1 MTSHTMQPPKA
12 LGLYDPRFEH
22 DACGVGMVAR
32 LDNTPTHEVVE
43 RGIAALK
50 NLEHRG
56 ASGADPCTGDGAG
69 ILMQMPDEL
78 LRAVVEFELPPP
90 GAYGVLMCF
99 LPADDDA
106 HRARLEGLLER
117 TVCAEG
123 HTVLGWR
130 EVPVRPEHTGEVAGA
145 CRPVIRQLFVGAGPL
160 GAAGTGHDGAGPQ
173 DAAGTGSDGAD
184 AAGTGSDGVGARGA
198 PGEGFDQDAFE
209 RKLYVI
215 RRVCELNPDGAGLYV
230 ASSSSRT
237 LNYKGMLISW
247 QLADFYPDLQDERCM
262 SALALVHSRFSTNTF
277 PSWELAHPYRTIC
290 HNGEINTVM
299 GNVNWMRARESEL
312 SSELFG
318 EDLQKI
324 LPVVT
329 PGNSDSATF
338 DNVMELLLLAGRS
351 PAHAAMMMIPEAY
364 RDREDLPAEL
374 VGFYAYHSCLMEPWD
389 GPASVAFT
397 DGRVVGATLDRN
409 GLRPGRWVETA
420 DGHVVLGSETG
431 ILDVAPGEIVRL
443 GRLQPGKLFLVDLER
458 GRIVE
463 DGEVKREVSTRRP
476 YREWYERSSVSFDE
490 LEPSEQVTI
499 SDQPL
504 HRRQR
509 AFGYSQEDLR
519 VLLSPMARDGAEPI
533 GSMGNDISLAVLSDQ
548 APPLFS
554 YFKQLFAQVTN
565 PPIDPIREEIVMSLE
580 TTLGSERNLF
590 EETPEHAHKLVLERP
605 ILLNRELETLRH
617 VSHELFA
624 ARTIDITWPVAEG
637 AAGMAAA
644 LERVCEQAHDAI
656 SAGVN
661 IIVLSDRSLGPRRAP
676 IPSLLAVASVHH
688 HLVREGT
695 RLRVGIV
702 LESGEPREVHHFA
715 TLIGYGASAINPYL
729 LLETL
734 DELVIER
741 RITGPGD
748 GGGAPVGAGNA
759 SGRAPG
765 AASSNS
771 ASSDGAQW
779 PGTEELN
786 QRLEEAAQN
795 TVKAIGKGLLK
806 TISKMGISTIQSYR
820 GAQIFEAVGLEHE
833 LIDRHFTGTAS
844 RIGGVGLDV
853 LATEALERHARAY
866 PSPRDDLLPVG
877 GVYAWR
883 RDGEHHMWNPE
894 TIALVQHAVRAANG
908 NVMAALGGEADA
920 LAEVRDSD
928 ANAKYREYADA
939 INEDAARKAT
949 LRGLLRFKDP
959 ADPAGANGVDGPPDG
974 GAGADIDGME
984 REAAHG
990 DTGPRA
996 AGGGDDTTTTNI
1008 PCEPIPLDQV
1018 EPASEIVRR
1027 FCTGAMSLGS
1037 ISREAHE
1044 TLAIAMNRLGGRS
1057 NTGEGGEDP
1066 ARYQPDPNGDRRRSA
1081 IKQVASGR
1089 FGVTIHYL
1097 VNADEL
1103 QIKMAQGAKPGEGGQ
1118 LPGHKVDKYI
1128 GSIRHTTPGVGLI
1141 SPPPHHDIYSI
1152 EDLKQLIYDLR
1163 CSNPPTDTHAGA
1175 QVSVKLVAEVGV
1187 GTVAAGVSKANADRV
1202 LISGHDGG
1210 TGASPL
1216 SSIQAAGIPWEIGL
1230 AETQQTLLLNDLRSR
1245 IVVQTD
1251 GQLKTGRD
1259 VVIAAMLGADEMGF
1273 STAPLIATGC
1283 IMMRACHLNTC
1294 PVGIATQDPALRER
1308 FKGTPEHV
1316 VNFFFFVAE
1325 EVREILAS
1333 LGLRSLDEAIGRVD
1347 LLEAQPAIEHW
1358 KARGVDL
1365 THILTHV
1372 ELPDDAPR
1380 RRVQPPPEVLSDALD
1395 WELVKRSA
1403 GAIER
1408 GERISFAL
1416 PIRNVNRCVGGILSS
1431 HIARAHGAAG
1441 LPEGSIEVSFEG
1453 SAGQSFGGWLAPG
1466 VTFTLWGD
1474 ANDYTGKGLS
1484 GGVLAVRPRAGMAP
1498 EFKAQEN
1505 VIVGNTLL
1513 YGATAGRA
1521 FFRGLAGERFA
1532 VRNSG
1537 ASAVVE
1543 GVGDHGCEY
1552 MTGGR
1557 VVVLGPTGRNFA
1569 AGMSGGVA
1577 YVLDEEGAFPK
1588 RCNMGMV
1595 GFETPEEADVAEL
1608 RALISEHAR
1617 RTDSPVAE
1625 RVLAQWEELLAR
1637 GAFVKVM
1644 PHDYRRVLREQAA
1657 EAQAAASSPESP
1669 SPAVAA

>member
-1 MTSHTMQPPKA
+1 MTSQTLPSQA
-12 LGLYDPRFEH
+12 AGLYDPRYEH

-32 LDNTPTHEVVE
+32 LDNTPTHEVVT
-43 RGIAALK
+43 RALAALE

-56 ASGADPCTGDGAG
+56 ASGADPLTGDGAG

-78 LRAVVEFELPPP
+78 LRAVVGFELPPL
-90 GAYGVLMCF
+90 GAYGVFMCF
-99 LPADDDA
+99 LPTEESA
-106 HRARLEGLLER
+106 RAQIEALLDR
-117 TVCAEG
+117 TVSEEG
-123 HTVLGWR
+123 QRVLGWR
-130 EVPVRPEHTGEVAGA
+130 DVPVCPEHTGATA
-145 CRPVIRQLFVGAGPL
+145 AASRPEIRQLFIA
-160 GAAGTGHDGAGPQ
+160 
-173 DAAGTGSDGAD
+173 GAD
-184 AAGTGSDGVGARGA
+184 SL
-198 PGEGFDQDAFE
+198 DQDAFE

-215 RRVCELNPDGAGLYV
+215 RRICEQAVAAWPHEQRKGFYV
-230 ASSSSRT
+230 TSSSSRT
-237 LNYKGMLISW
+237 INYKGMLISY
-247 QLADFYPDLQDERCM
+247 QLGAFYPDLRDERCK
-262 SALALVHSRFSTNTF
+262 SALGLVHSRFSTNTF
-277 PSWELAHPYRTIC
+277 PSWELAHPYRVIC

-312 SSELFG
+312 ASDLFG
-318 EDLQKI
+318 EDLAKI

-329 PGNSDSATF
+329 QGNSDSATF
-338 DNVMELLLLAGRS
+338 DNVLELLLLAGRS
-351 PAHAAMMMIPEAY
+351 LPHAVMMMIPEAY
-364 RDREDLPAEL
+364 RGRADLSEEL
-374 VGFYAYHSCLMEPWD
+374 KGFYAFHSCLMEPWD
-389 GPASVAFT
+389 GPAAVAFT

-409 GLRPGRWVETA
+409 GLRPGRWVLTK
-420 DGHVVLGSETG
+420 DGHVVLGSEAG
-431 ILDVAPGEIVRL
+431 LLEVPADQVLRL
-443 GRLQPGKLFLVDLER
+443 GRLQPGKLFLVDLEQ
-458 GRIVE
+458 GCVVDDGDVKHRIATQ
-463 DGEVKREVSTRRP
+463 KP
-476 YREWYERSSVSFDE
+476 YGEWYARNAVRFAEI
-490 LEPSEQVTI
+490 EPSEQVTL

-504 HRRQR
+504 RRRQR

-519 VLLSPMARDGAEPI
+519 VLLEPMARDAQEPL
-533 GSMGNDISLAVLSDQ
+533 GSMGNDLSLAVLSDQ
-548 APPLFS
+548 APSLFS

-565 PPIDPIREEIVMSLE
+565 PPIDPIREEIVMSLS
-580 TTLGSERNLF
+580 TSLGTERNLF
-590 EETPEHAHKLVLERP
+590 DETPEHAHKLELDQP

-617 VSHELFA
+617 ISSDVFSS
-624 ARTIDITWPVAEG
+624 RTLDITWKVAEG
-637 AAGMAAA
+637 PEGLADA
-644 LERVCEQAHDAI
+644 LKRVCEQAHEAI
-656 SAGVN
+656 AEGVN
-661 IIVLSDRSLGPRRAP
+661 IIILSDRLLGPARAA
-676 IPSLLAVASVHH
+676 IPSLLAVSSVHH

-695 RLRVGIV
+695 RLRAGIV

-715 TLIGYGASAINPYL
+715 TLIGYGASAINPYV

-734 DELVIER
+734 DELVAQG
-741 RITGPGD
+741 RI
-748 GGGAPVGAGNA
+748 V
-759 SGRAPG
+759 RAENGSTVPL
-765 AASSNS
+765 SPE
-771 ASSDGAQW
+771 Q
-779 PGTEELN
+779 
-786 QRLEEAAQN
+786 AAQN
-795 TVKAIGKGLLK
+795 TIKAIGKGLLK

-820 GAQIFEAVGLEHE
+820 GAQIFEAVGLEPD
-833 LIDRHFTGTAS
+833 LIERHFAGTAS
-844 RIGGVGLDV
+844 RIGGIGLDV
-853 LATEALERHARAY
+853 LAVEALERHARAY
-866 PSPRDDLLPVG
+866 PAPHDDLLPVG

-894 TIALVQHAVRAANG
+894 TIALVQHAVRSANG
-908 NVMAALGGEADA
+908 NVAAALAGDETANS
-920 LAEVRDSD
+920 EVRDSP
-928 ANAKYREYADA
+928 AFQKYREYAA
-939 INEDAARKAT
+939 AVNEDAARKAT
-949 LRGLLRFKDP
+949 LRGLLRI
-959 ADPAGANGVDGPPDG
+959 GAE
-974 GAGADIDGME
+974 GMQ
-984 REAAHG
+984 
-990 DTGPRA
+990 
-996 AGGGDDTTTTNI
+996 
-1008 PCEPIPLDQV
+1008 PIALEEV
-1018 EPASEIVRR
+1018 EPAKEIVRR

-1066 ARYQPDPNGDRRRSA
+1066 ARFTPDSNGDRRRSA

-1118 LPGHKVDKYI
+1118 LPGHKVDAYI

-1163 CSNPPTDTHAGA
+1163 CSNPEA
-1175 QVSVKLVAEVGV
+1175 QVSVKLVSEVGV

-1202 LISGHDGG
+1202 LIAGHDGG

-1245 IVVQTD
+1245 IIVQTD

-1294 PVGIATQDPALRER
+1294 PVGIATQDPELRKR
-1308 FKGTPEHV
+1308 FKGSPEHV

-1347 LLEAQPAIEHW
+1347 LLGAETAIEHW

-1365 THILTHV
+1365 THILAHV
-1372 ELPDDAPR
+1372 ELDEDPARPAAR
-1380 RRVQPPPEVLSDALD
+1380 HRVKSPPSVLDDALD
-1395 WELVKRSA
+1395 WELVERA
-1403 GAIER
+1403 RAVIDAPEPIANGHIDGGAQDMAARAIARDGSRRPRVEIE
-1408 GERISFAL
+1408 L

-1431 HIARAHGAAG
+1431 HIARARGAEG
-1441 LPEGSIEVSFEG
+1441 LPPDSIVVRFTG

-1466 VTFTLWGD
+1466 VTFELEGD
-1474 ANDYTGKGLS
+1474 TNDYTGKGLS
-1484 GGVLAVRPRAGMAP
+1484 GGVVSVRPSRKMG
-1498 EFKAQEN
+1498 EHFIAQEN
-1505 VIVGNTLL
+1505 VIVGNTVL
-1513 YGATAGRA
+1513 YGATSGRA

-1537 ASAVVE
+1537 AWAVVE

-1577 YVLDEEGAFPK
+1577 YVLDEDGSFPA

-1595 GFETPEEADVAEL
+1595 GFDEISVADAIEL
-1608 RALISEHAR
+1608 RAMIEEHER
-1617 RTDSPVAE
+1617 HTDSPVA
-1625 RVLAQWEELLAR
+1625 RDVLARFEQLLAS
-1637 GAFVKVM
+1637 GSLVKVM
-1644 PHDYRRVLREQAA
+1644 PHDYKRVLRELA
-1657 EAQAAASSPESP
+1657 EAEEGKPEGV
-1669 SPAVAA
+1669 VA

>member
-1 MTSHTMQPPKA
+1 MTSQTTRPPQA
-12 LGLYDPRFEH
+12 VGLYDPRFEH

-32 LDNTPTHEVVE
+32 LDNVATHRVVE
-43 RGIAALK
+43 LGIGALK

-69 ILMQMPDEL
+69 ILMQVPDEL
-78 LRAVVEFELPPP
+78 LRAVVGFELPPA

-99 LPADDDA
+99 LPSDSQA
-106 HRARLEGLLER
+106 RARLEGLLER
-117 TVCAEG
+117 TVRAEG
-123 HTVLGWR
+123 QEVLGWR
-130 EVPVRPEHTGEVAGA
+130 EVPVCPEHTGEVAGR
-145 CRPVIRQLFVGAGPL
+145 CRPEIRQLFVGAG
-160 GAAGTGHDGAGPQ
+160 GGR
-173 DAAGTGSDGAD
+173 GSDQW
-184 AAGTGSDGVGARGA
+184 
-198 PGEGFDQDAFE
+198 DQDAFE

-215 RRVCELNPDGAGLYV
+215 RRVCELSPEGEGLYV

-247 QLADFYPDLQDERCM
+247 QLADFYPDLRDERCK

-312 SSELFG
+312 RSELFG
-318 EDLQKI
+318 EDLPKI

-338 DNVMELLLLAGRS
+338 DNVLELLMLAGRS

-364 RDREDLPAEL
+364 EGREDLPEDL
-374 VGFYAYHSCLMEPWD
+374 KGFYAFHACLMEPWD

-409 GLRPGRWVETA
+409 GLRPGRWLETA

-431 ILDVAPGEIVRL
+431 ILDVAPGEIKRL

-476 YREWYERSSVSFDE
+476 YREWYEQSSVRFAV
-490 LEPSEQVTI
+490 LEPSQQVTI

-504 HRRQR
+504 DRRQR

-519 VLLSPMARDGAEPI
+519 VLLTPMARDGAEPV

-565 PPIDPIREEIVMSLE
+565 PPIDPIREEIVMSLA
-580 TTLGSERNLF
+580 TTLGTERNLF
-590 EETPEHAHKLVLERP
+590 EETPEHAHKLVLDRP

-624 ARTIDITWPVAEG
+624 AQTIDITFPLPEAGDGGG
-637 AAGMAAA
+637 AGEAMATA
-644 LERVCEQAHDAI
+644 LQRVCEQAHEAI
-656 SAGVN
+656 ARGVN
-661 IIVLSDRSLGPRRAP
+661 IVVLSDRSIGPRRVP
-676 IPSLLAVASVHH
+676 IPSLLAVAAVHH
-688 HLVREGT
+688 DLVREGT

-729 LLETL
+729 MLETL
-734 DELVIER
+734 DDLIFSGR
-741 RITGPGD
+741 LRLGGPLGGD
-748 GGGAPVGAGNA
+748 
-759 SGRAPG
+759 GRAPLSVEQ
-765 AASSNS
+765 AAE
-771 ASSDGAQW
+771 Q
-779 PGTEELN
+779 
-786 QRLEEAAQN
+786 AAQN
-795 TVKAIGKGLLK
+795 TLKAIGKGLLK
-806 TISKMGISTIQSYR
+806 AISKMGISTIQSYR
-820 GAQIFEAVGLEHE
+820 GAQIFEAVGLQRE

-844 RIGGVGLDV
+844 RIGGIGMDV

-866 PSPRDDLLPVG
+866 PRDGHTIDPLLPVG

-908 NVMAALGGEADA
+908 DVKAALGGDSAARET
-920 LAEVRDSD
+920 VRDSE
-928 ANAKYREYADA
+928 AYAKYREYAQA
-939 INEDAARKAT
+939 INADAARKAT
-949 LRGLLRFKDP
+949 LRGLLELRRAGEEGAARGEP
-959 ADPAGANGVDGPPDG
+959 LALAD
-974 GAGADIDGME
+974 
-984 REAAHG
+984 
-990 DTGPRA
+990 
-996 AGGGDDTTTTNI
+996 
-1008 PCEPIPLDQV
+1008 V

-1066 ARYQPDPNGDRRRSA
+1066 TRFQPDPNGDRRRSA

-1118 LPGHKVDKYI
+1118 LPGHKVDEYI

-1163 CSNPPTDTHAGA
+1163 CSNPDA
-1175 QVSVKLVAEVGV
+1175 QVSVKLVSEVGV

-1202 LISGHDGG
+1202 LIAGHDGG

-1216 SSIQAAGIPWEIGL
+1216 SSIQAAGVPWEIGL

-1245 IVVQTD
+1245 ILVQTD

-1294 PVGIATQDPALRER
+1294 PVGIATQDPELRKR

-1333 LGLRSLDEAIGRVD
+1333 LGLRSLDEATGRVD
-1347 LLEAQPAIEHW
+1347 LLRAEPAIEHW

-1365 THILTHV
+1365 SHILTHV
-1372 ELPDDAPR
+1372 DLGPVHPEDPAHPSESPPR
-1380 RRVQPPPEVLSDALD
+1380 RRVQPPPAVLEDALD
-1395 WELVKRSA
+1395 WELVERA
-1403 GAIER
+1403 RAAIER
-1408 GERISFAL
+1408 GEHVNIQT
-1416 PIRNVNRCVGGILSS
+1416 PVRNVNRCVGGILSS
-1431 HIARAHGAAG
+1431 HIARVHGAKG
-1441 LPEGSIEVSFEG
+1441 LPEGTIEVSFAG

-1484 GGVLAVRPRAGMAP
+1484 GGVLAVRPRDGMA
-1498 EFKAQEN
+1498 EDFKAQEN

-1521 FFRGLAGERFA
+1521 FFRGLAGERFG

-1537 ASAVVE
+1537 AQAVVE

-1552 MTGGR
+1552 MTGGC

-1577 YVLDEEGAFPK
+1577 YVLDEQGAFVE

-1595 GFETPEEADVAEL
+1595 GFEELAEQDVAQL
-1608 RALISEHAR
+1608 RALVVEHGQ
-1617 RTDSPVAE
+1617 RTGSPVAE
-1625 RVLAQWEELLAR
+1625 RVLGEWDDLLAR
-1637 GAFVKVM
+1637 AAFVKVM
-1644 PHDYRRVLREQAA
+1644 PHDYKRVLA
-1657 EAQAAASSPESP
+1657 ERVARAQAESSSASGP
-1669 SPAVAA
+1669 SAVVA

>member
-1 MTSHTMQPPKA
+1 MTSHTLPSQA
-12 LGLYDPRFEH
+12 AGLYDPRYEH

-32 LDNTPTHEVVE
+32 LDNQATHEVVT
-43 RGIAALK
+43 RALTALE

-56 ASGADPCTGDGAG
+56 ASGADPLTGDGAG

-78 LRAVVEFELPPP
+78 LRAVAGLELPPA
-90 GAYGVLMCF
+90 GRYGVMMCF
-99 LPADDDA
+99 LPTEQQARE
-106 HRARLEGLLER
+106 RAQSLLER
-117 TVCAEG
+117 TVEQEG
-123 HTVLGWR
+123 QRLIGWR
-130 EVPVRPEHTGEVAGA
+130 DVPVRPEHTGATA
-145 CRPVIRQLFVGAGPL
+145 AAARPTIRQLFVGAEQQG
-160 GAAGTGHDGAGPQ
+160 D
-173 DAAGTGSDGAD
+173 
-184 AAGTGSDGVGARGA
+184 
-198 PGEGFDQDAFE
+198 FDQDAFE

-215 RRVCELNPDGAGLYV
+215 RRVVEQAVAASQDAHSGFYV

-237 LNYKGMLISW
+237 INYKGMLISY
-247 QLADFYPDLQDERCM
+247 QLAAFYPDLQDERCK
-262 SALALVHSRFSTNTF
+262 SALGLVHSRFSTNTF
-277 PSWELAHPYRTIC
+277 PSWELAHPYRVIC
-290 HNGEINTVM
+290 HNGEINTVK

-318 EDLQKI
+318 DDLAKI

-329 PGNSDSATF
+329 QGNSDSATF
-338 DNVMELLLLAGRS
+338 DNVLELLMLAGRS
-351 PAHAAMMMIPEAY
+351 LPHAVMMMIPEAF
-364 RDREDLPAEL
+364 RNRNDLPDEL
-374 VGFYAYHSCLMEPWD
+374 KGFYAFHSCLMEPWD

-409 GLRPGRWVETA
+409 GLRPGRWVITK
-420 DGHVVLGSETG
+420 DGHVVLGSEIG
-431 ILDVAPGEIVRL
+431 LLDVPAEDVVRL
-443 GRLQPGKLFLVDLER
+443 GRLQPGKLFLVDLEQ
-458 GRIVE
+458 GRVVD
-463 DGEVKREVSTRRP
+463 DGEIKHQIATQKP
-476 YREWYERSSVSFDE
+476 YGEWYARNAVRFAEMES
-490 LEPSEQVTI
+490 SEQVTL

-504 HRRQR
+504 QHRQR

-519 VLLSPMARDGAEPI
+519 VLLEPMAREAAEPI
-533 GSMGNDISLAVLSDQ
+533 GSMGNDLSLAVLSDQ

-565 PPIDPIREEIVMSLE
+565 PPIDPIREEIVMSLS
-580 TTLGSERNLF
+580 TSLGTERNLF
-590 EETPEHAHKLVLERP
+590 DETPEHAHKLELDQP

-617 VSHELFA
+617 ISHDIFSS
-624 ARTIDITWPVAEG
+624 RTLDITWPVSEG
-637 AAGMAAA
+637 QAGMERA
-644 LERVCEQAHDAI
+644 LRQVCEQAHEAI
-656 SAGVN
+656 EQGVN
-661 IIVLSDRSLGPRRAP
+661 IIILSDRLLGPRRAP
-676 IPSLLAVASVHH
+676 IPSLLAVSSMHH

-695 RLRVGIV
+695 RLRAGIV

-715 TLIGYGASAINPYL
+715 TLIGYGASAINPYVM
-729 LLETL
+729 LETL
-734 DELVIER
+734 DQLVAQG
-741 RITGPGD
+741 RIVRAGSN
-748 GGGAPVGAGNA
+748 GGAPVSLTPA
-759 SGRAPG
+759 
-765 AASSNS
+765 
-771 ASSDGAQW
+771 
-779 PGTEELN
+779 
-786 QRLEEAAQN
+786 EAANN

-820 GAQIFEAVGLEHE
+820 GAQIFEAVGLEPA

-844 RIGGVGLDV
+844 RIGGIGLEV

-866 PSPRDDLLPVG
+866 PVPHDELLPVG

-894 TIALVQHAVRAANG
+894 TIALVQHAVRSANG
-908 NVMAALGGEADA
+908 NVTAALGGDAQAGAEA
-920 LAEVRDSD
+920 RDSP
-928 ANAKYREYADA
+928 AFQKYREYAAAVND
-939 INEDAARKAT
+939 DAARKAT
-949 LRGLLRFKDP
+949 LRGLLRFRTEDADAGESGTPSRP
-959 ADPAGANGVDGPPDG
+959 A
-974 GAGADIDGME
+974 
-984 REAAHG
+984 
-990 DTGPRA
+990 
-996 AGGGDDTTTTNI
+996 
-1008 PCEPIPLDQV
+1008 IPLEEV
-1018 EPASEIVRR
+1018 EPAKEIVRR

-1066 ARYQPDPNGDRRRSA
+1066 ARFAPDANGDRRRSA

-1118 LPGHKVDKYI
+1118 LPGHKVDAYI

-1163 CSNPPTDTHAGA
+1163 CSNPSA
-1175 QVSVKLVAEVGV
+1175 QVSVKLVSEVGV

-1202 LISGHDGG
+1202 LIAGHDGG

-1259 VVIAAMLGADEMGF
+1259 VVVAAMLGADEMGF

-1294 PVGIATQDPALRER
+1294 PVGIATQDPELRKR
-1308 FKGTPEHV
+1308 FKGRPEHV

-1333 LGLRSLDEAIGRVD
+1333 LGLRTLDEAIGRVD
-1347 LLEAQPAIEHW
+1347 MLAAEHAIEHW

-1365 THILTHV
+1365 THILAHI
-1372 ELPDDAPR
+1372 ELPQDAPR
-1380 RRVQPPPEVLSDALD
+1380 HRVKAPPAVLDDALD
-1395 WELVKRSA
+1395 WELVERSRAVIEA
-1403 GAIER
+1403 GAPASEELAGSDGQAVRTDAITREGSRRPRVEIEV
-1408 GERISFAL
+1408 

-1431 HIARAHGAAG
+1431 HIARECGAQG
-1441 LPEGSIEVSFEG
+1441 LPPDSIVVRLRG

-1466 VTFTLWGD
+1466 VRFELEGD
-1474 ANDYTGKGLS
+1474 TNDYTGKGLS
-1484 GGVLAVRPRAGMAP
+1484 GGVLSVRPPREMGP
-1498 EFKAQEN
+1498 HFLAQDN
-1505 VIVGNTLL
+1505 VIVGNTVL

-1521 FFRGLAGERFA
+1521 FFRGLAGERFG

-1537 ASAVVE
+1537 AWTVVE

-1569 AGMSGGVA
+1569 AGMSGGIA
-1577 YVLDEEGAFPK
+1577 YVLDEVEAFPA

-1595 GFETPEEADVAEL
+1595 GFDEISPADAIEL
-1608 RALISEHAR
+1608 RAMIEEHEQ
-1617 RTDSPVAE
+1617 RTDSPVARDVLE
-1625 RVLAQWEELLAR
+1625 RFDALLAA

-1644 PHDYRRVLREQAA
+1644 PHDYKRVLAELA
-1657 EAQAAASSPESP
+1657 EAEAERAEGV
-1669 SPAVAA
+1669 PA

>member
-1 MTSHTMQPPKA
+1 MTTQIKQPPRA
-12 LGLYDPRFEH
+12 VGLYDPRFEH

-32 LDNTPTHEVVE
+32 LDNQPTHEVLTKA
-43 RGIAALK
+43 ITALE

-78 LRAVVEFELPPP
+78 LRGVVDFELPPA
-90 GAYGVLMCF
+90 GGYGVLMCF
-99 LPADDDA
+99 LPADA
-106 HRARLEGLLER
+106 QARGRLEGLLER
-117 TVCAEG
+117 TVIAEG
-123 HTVLGWR
+123 QRVLGWR
-130 EVPVRPEHTGEVAGA
+130 DVPIDEAQTGQVAAG
-145 CRPVIRQLFVGAGPL
+145 CRPAIRQLFVGAG
-160 GAAGTGHDGAGPQ
+160 GAGEH
-173 DAAGTGSDGAD
+173 D
-184 AAGTGSDGVGARGA
+184 R
-198 PGEGFDQDAFE
+198 DAFE

-215 RRVCELNPDGAGLYV
+215 RRVCELTAGEPGLYV

-237 LNYKGMLISW
+237 INYKGMLISY
-247 QLADFYPDLQDERCM
+247 QLAAFYEDLRDERTK

-277 PSWELAHPYRTIC
+277 PSWELAHPYRVIC

-299 GNVNWMRARESEL
+299 GNINWMRARESEL

-318 EDLQKI
+318 EDLEKI

-338 DNVMELLLLAGRS
+338 DNVLELLLLAGRS
-351 PAHAAMMMIPEAY
+351 LPHAAMMMIPEAY
-364 RDREDLPAEL
+364 RDRDDLPDYL
-374 VGFYAYHSCLMEPWD
+374 KGFYAFHSCLMEPWD
-389 GPASVAFT
+389 GPAAVAFT

-409 GLRPGRWVETA
+409 GLRPGRWVETT
-420 DGHVVLGSETG
+420 DGHVVLGSESG
-431 ILDVAPGEIVRL
+431 LLDIPPDEVLRL

-463 DGEVKREVSTRRP
+463 DEEIKREISTRRP
-476 YREWYERSSVSFDE
+476 YGEWYARNSVRFRDLPPSSE
-490 LEPSEQVTI
+490 VTL

-504 HRRQR
+504 RLRQR
-509 AFGYSQEDLR
+509 AFGYTQEDLR
-519 VLLSPMARDGAEPI
+519 VLLTPMAVDGAEPV
-533 GSMGNDISLAVLSDQ
+533 GSMGNDLSLAVLSDQ

-565 PPIDPIREEIVMSLE
+565 PPIDPIREEIVMSLA
-580 TTLGSERNLF
+580 TSLGNERNLF
-590 EETPEHAHKLVLERP
+590 DETPEHAHKLLLEQP

-617 VSHELFA
+617 VNHEVYA
-624 ARTIDITWPVAEG
+624 ARTIYITWPVAEG
-637 AAGMAAA
+637 PEGMSRAI
-644 LERVCEQAHDAI
+644 ERICREAREAI
-656 SAGVN
+656 ADGVN
-661 IIVLSDRSLGPRRAP
+661 IIILSDRLLGPERAP
-676 IPSLLAVASVHH
+676 IPSLLATAAVHH
-688 HLVREGT
+688 HLVLEGT
-695 RLRVGIV
+695 RLKAGIIV
-702 LESGEPREVHHFA
+702 ESGEPREVHHFA

-729 LLETL
+729 MLETL
-734 DELVIER
+734 DDLVFK
-741 RITGPGD
+741 
-748 GGGAPVGAGNA
+748 GAIG
-759 SGRAPG
+759 
-765 AASSNS
+765 S
-771 ASSDGAQW
+771 AQSDGTLA
-779 PGTEELN
+779 PPTPED
-786 QRLEEAAQN
+786 AAQN
-795 TVKAIGKGLLK
+795 VVKAIGKGLLK

-820 GAQIFEAVGLEHE
+820 AAQIFEAVGLERE
-833 LIDRHFTGTAS
+833 LIDTHFTGTAS
-844 RIGGVGLDV
+844 RIGGVGVGV

-866 PSPRDDLLPVG
+866 PRSREELLPVG
-877 GVYAWR
+877 GIYAWR

-894 TIALVQHAVRAANG
+894 TIALVQHAVRGVNG
-908 NVMAALGGEADA
+908 DVGAALNGD
-920 LAEVRDSD
+920 LAAHRQVLESD
-928 ANAKYREYADA
+928 AHERYREYARTA
-939 INEDAARKAT
+939 NEDATRRAT
-949 LRGLLRFKDP
+949 LRGLLE
-959 ADPAGANGVDGPPDG
+959 
-974 GAGADIDGME
+974 IDRSG
-984 REAAHG
+984 R
-990 DTGPRA
+990 
-996 AGGGDDTTTTNI
+996 
-1008 PCEPIPLDQV
+1008 EPIAIEEV
-1018 EPASEIVRR
+1018 EPASEIVKR

-1066 ARYQPDPNGDRRRSA
+1066 SRFIPDANGDRRRSA

-1118 LPGHKVDKYI
+1118 LPGHKVDNYI

-1163 CSNPPTDTHAGA
+1163 CSNPEA
-1175 QVSVKLVAEVGV
+1175 QVSVKLVSEVGV

-1202 LISGHDGG
+1202 LIAGHDGG

-1216 SSIQAAGIPWEIGL
+1216 SSIQAAGVPWEIGL

-1294 PVGIATQDPALRER
+1294 PVGIATQDPELRKR

-1333 LGLRSLDEAIGRVD
+1333 IGLRSLDEAIGRVD
-1347 LLEAQPAIEHW
+1347 LLGASDAIDHW

-1365 THILTHV
+1365 THILTHI
-1372 ELPDDAPR
+1372 ELPEGGSR
-1380 RRVQPPPEVLSDALD
+1380 RRVQPPPAVLDDALD
-1395 WELVKRSA
+1395 WRLLEASA
-1403 GAIER
+1403 PALER
-1408 GERISFAL
+1408 GEPVRMAL
-1416 PIRNVNRCVGGILSS
+1416 EIRNRNRCVGGILSS
-1431 HIARAHGAAG
+1431 RVARRHGAQG
-1441 LPEGSIEVSFEG
+1441 LPEGSIEVDFVG

-1466 VTFTLWGD
+1466 ITFTLRGD
-1474 ANDYTGKGLS
+1474 ANDYAGKGLS
-1484 GGVLAVRPRAGMAP
+1484 GGVFAIRPRDGTA
-1498 EFKAQEN
+1498 EHFKAEEN
-1505 VIVGNTLL
+1505 VIVGNTVL
-1513 YGATAGRA
+1513 YGATSGRA

-1537 ASAVVE
+1537 AWAVVE
-1543 GVGDHGCEY
+1543 GIGDHGCEY

-1557 VVVLGPTGRNFA
+1557 VLVLGRTGRNFA
-1569 AGMSGGVA
+1569 AGMSGGIA
-1577 YVLDEEGAFPK
+1577 YVLDEDGTFAE

-1595 GFETPEEADVAEL
+1595 GFEDLAEADAIEL
-1608 RALISEHAR
+1608 RAMVEEHLR
-1617 RTDSPVAE
+1617 RTDSPEAA
-1625 RVLAQWEELLAR
+1625 RVLADWQSLL
-1637 GAFVKVM
+1637 GSFVKVM
-1644 PHDYRRVLREQAA
+1644 PHDYKRVLRELA
-1657 EAQAAASSPESP
+1657 ETEALAERAAANGGL
-1669 SPAVAA
+1669 AVRRPLDAVGETGT